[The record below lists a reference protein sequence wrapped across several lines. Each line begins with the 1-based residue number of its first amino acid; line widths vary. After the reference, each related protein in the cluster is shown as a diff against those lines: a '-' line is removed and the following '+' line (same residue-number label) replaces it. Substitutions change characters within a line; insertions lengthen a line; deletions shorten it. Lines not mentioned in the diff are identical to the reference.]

1 MKELEVDGD
10 GRTAWVETGI
20 TASEGKAANYP
31 QPIGAIAS
39 VIHQLRARTCSVHL
53 GGQTESGVTGM
64 QWTHASVALL
74 RSSEAACEQME
85 GAGIRQNG
93 SISRSPRT
101 PTAAASADSDSIPIR
116 STVSPGRGSL
126 KVLEQRRLS
135 NTGLAP
141 EHERPAATPRVRQRD
156 ASSGARS
163 RARPTTMK
171 QF

>member
-39 VIHQLRARTCSVHL
+39 VIHQLRARTCSVHF

-85 GAGIRQNG
+85 GAGIRQK
-93 SISRSPRT
+93 RVDLT
-101 PTAAASADSDSIPIR
+101 LPTHSDGRRQRGLRLDPDPEHCK
-116 STVSPGRGSL
+116 PGRGSL

-135 NTGLAP
+135 NTGLAA
-141 EHERPAATPRVRQRD
+141 EHERPAATPRVRQRE
-156 ASSGARS
+156 AP
-163 RARPTTMK
+163 RAGRAHAHAQRP
-171 QF
+171 